1 MIKKDL
7 PLEFMKAQPVIEA
20 LEQGGFEAYF
30 VGGSVRD
37 ILLNQVIHDVD
48 IATSAY
54 PEEVK
59 GLFQRTIDVGIDHGT
74 VLVLYEEDQ
83 YEITTFRT
91 ESTYQDYRRPDSVTF
106 VRSLAED
113 LKRRDFTINALAMNQ
128 QGEVIDLFDGMTD
141 LANRL
146 IRAVGL
152 ADERFNEDALRMM
165 RGLRFASQLDF
176 EIEKETFAAIAK
188 HHALLGKISVERI
201 QVEFVKM
208 MLGKKRNRGLQAF
221 IDTQCFRYCPE
232 LQDKQEGL
240 AKLVALPAEQLSEE
254 VLVWLLTVHCLELQ
268 QQEIKLFLTSWKN
281 SNHMIKQV
289 SLLHS
294 GLAFRLTQD
303 WSNQWL
309 YDLGAENIQLL
320 ETALP
325 YFNEQSKLAEALNRY
340 EKLPIHKIQDI
351 QLTGKDLLALIGQ
364 RPGPWVGQVLAVI
377 QQQLLAGEV
386 SNQPEELSQLALKVY
401 QKLKA

>member
-176 EIEKETFAAIAK
+176 EIEKSTLAAITK

-221 IDTQCFRYCPE
+221 IDT
-232 LQDKQEGL
+232 
-240 AKLVALPAEQLSEE
+240 
-254 VLVWLLTVHCLELQ
+254 
-268 QQEIKLFLTSWKN
+268 
-281 SNHMIKQV
+281 
-289 SLLHS
+289 
-294 GLAFRLTQD
+294 
-303 WSNQWL
+303 
-309 YDLGAENIQLL
+309 
-320 ETALP
+320 
-325 YFNEQSKLAEALNRY
+325 
-340 EKLPIHKIQDI
+340 
-351 QLTGKDLLALIGQ
+351 
-364 RPGPWVGQVLAVI
+364 
-377 QQQLLAGEV
+377 
-386 SNQPEELSQLALKVY
+386 
-401 QKLKA
+401 

>member
-401 QKLKA
+401 QQLNA

>member
-1 MIKKDL
+1 
-7 PLEFMKAQPVIEA
+7 
-20 LEQGGFEAYF
+20 
-30 VGGSVRD
+30 
-37 ILLNQVIHDVD
+37 
-48 IATSAY
+48 
-54 PEEVK
+54 
-59 GLFQRTIDVGIDHGT
+59 
-74 VLVLYEEDQ
+74 
-83 YEITTFRT
+83 
-91 ESTYQDYRRPDSVTF
+91 
-106 VRSLAED
+106 
-113 LKRRDFTINALAMNQ
+113 
-128 QGEVIDLFDGMTD
+128 
-141 LANRL
+141 
-146 IRAVGL
+146 
-152 ADERFNEDALRMM
+152 
-165 RGLRFASQLDF
+165 
-176 EIEKETFAAIAK
+176 
-188 HHALLGKISVERI
+188 
-201 QVEFVKM
+201 
-208 MLGKKRNRGLQAF
+208 
-221 IDTQCFRYCPE
+221 
-232 LQDKQEGL
+232 
-240 AKLVALPAEQLSEE
+240 
-254 VLVWLLTVHCLELQ
+254 
-268 QQEIKLFLTSWKN
+268 
-281 SNHMIKQV
+281 MIKQV

>member
-240 AKLVALPAEQLSEE
+240 AKLVALPAEQLTEE

-268 QQEIKLFLTSWKN
+268 PQEIKPFLTSWKN

-351 QLTGKDLLALIGQ
+351 QLTGKDLLTLIGQ

-401 QKLKA
+401 QQLKA

>member
-221 IDTQCFRYCPE
+221 IDTQCFLYCPE

-268 QQEIKLFLTSWKN
+268 QQEIKPFLTSWKN

-325 YFNEQSKLAEALNRY
+325 YFNEKSKLAEALNRY

-364 RPGPWVGQVLAVI
+364 RPGPWVGQILTVI
-377 QQQLLAGEV
+377 QQQLLAGEA

-401 QKLKA
+401 QQLNA